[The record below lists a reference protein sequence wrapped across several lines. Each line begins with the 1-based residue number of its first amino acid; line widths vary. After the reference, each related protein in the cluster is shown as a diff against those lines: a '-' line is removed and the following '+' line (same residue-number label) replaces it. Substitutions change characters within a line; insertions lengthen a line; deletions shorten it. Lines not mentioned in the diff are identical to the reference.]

1 MRLSQRSL
9 VRKNKTTVSLLP
21 LTLFRMGLFGA
32 AHYGGGGGGG
42 GEKGFP
48 PPKSVTRILQ

>member
-32 AHYGGGGGGG
+32 AHVWGGGGGQ
-42 GEKGFP
+42 KGFP
-48 PPKSVTRILQ
+48 SLKSVTRILQ

>member
-32 AHYGGGGGGG
+32 ADVWGGGGQK
-42 GEKGFP
+42 EFP
-48 PPKSVTRILQ
+48 SLKSVTRILQ

>member
-42 GEKGFP
+42 GQKNFP
-48 PPKSVTRILQ
+48 PQKTVPRTLK

>member
-32 AHYGGGGGGG
+32 AHVWGGGRGGGQ
-42 GEKGFP
+42 KDFP
-48 PPKSVTRILQ
+48 SLKSVTRILQ

>member
-32 AHYGGGGGGG
+32 AHVWGGGGGGQ
-42 GEKGFP
+42 KDFP
-48 PPKSVTRILQ
+48 TLKSVTRILQ